1 MLRDYEQ
8 LNDNQTRLLEIY
20 KEFKQASFDER
31 KIKDLILEI
40 KETDPN
46 LKTQLSE
53 DAIWKSDE
61 DTKHD
66 DNYFFEFSNPVKYTI
81 SGLALRAGILSQ
93 ENKTLDCL
101 KFLSDQNLA
110 TKDHLAIIVEIVE
123 EEEEKL
129 LSVLGTVIGTV
140 VEECDSWVDKN
151 KTREI
156 INYYLEHKSQIE
168 KAEAIVGYS
177 FDSPLDSPLDSPPE
191 ITLSKYLVSNVE
203 KLIKD
208 HSILT
213 ISGLQ
218 FSDIFDEK
226 VRAEIYEDCYLTT
239 LGVFLTS
246 DKPKLDY
253 MEFLLNKGANPNS
266 AAQVNNDGSTVTIF
280 DFALAKARQSTN
292 YEIPKILIQH
302 WADYGNLDDDISCPE
317 EIKTE
322 INKIK
327 NAKRFF
333 DGDISVDLKD
343 INERFLKKLCK
354 ESGIPSHFLSETEEI
369 NADYDKIKKEFKNL
383 ASNSEETLSSLLAE
397 ILYAGNQLDFP
408 LITPLDLLN
417 RKGFSTKSK
426 EIDEKTKESYKIN
439 PHLTPAQ
446 FLNKDDLDQKSLILF
461 RDLDATN
468 RFFEETNQLIL
479 PKEQLETLNKL
490 KEIYFSTPSHLREVL
505 SAQAQE
511 LMDVKQELSELK
523 SETAEQ
529 RSDRLT
535 QEGLK
540 KSADD
545 NGQVITVFFKSETAE
560 QREKR
565 EERLTQERLE
575 RSANKNDQEI
585 TDSSKNSSPPS
596 PLPAKRERS
605 EGEDGDL
612 IDSKAQR
619 TSGGG
624 NELKR

>member
-1 MLRDYEQ
+1 MLNDSEQ
-8 LNDNQTRLLEIY
+8 LTNNQKRLLEIY
-20 KEFKQASFDER
+20 KEFKEPSFDER

-46 LKTQLSE
+46 LETQLSE
-53 DAIWKSDE
+53 DAIWKSDR
-61 DTKHD
+61 DTQH
-66 DNYFFEFSNPVKYTI
+66 NFISFFDFSNPLKYTI

-110 TKDHLAIIVEIVE
+110 TKDHLAIIVEMVE

-129 LSVLGTVIGTV
+129 LSVLGTVIGAV
-140 VEECDSWVDKN
+140 VEEECDDGVDKN

-177 FDSPLDSPLDSPPE
+177 SGYSSDYSKK
-191 ITLSKYLVSNVE
+191 ITLSNYLVSNVGE
-203 KLIKD
+203 LIND

-226 VRAEIYEDCYLTT
+226 VKAEIYENSYLTT
-239 LGVFLTS
+239 LGVFVKS
-246 DKPKLDY
+246 DKSELKH
-253 MEFLLNKGANPNS
+253 MEFLLKEGANPNS
-266 AAQVNNDGSTVTIF
+266 VAQVNNDGSTVTIF
-280 DFALAKARQSTN
+280 DFALAKARQSGN
-292 YEIPKILIQH
+292 YEIPKILILH
-302 WADYGNLDDDISCPE
+302 CADYGNFDEDINCPE
-317 EIKTE
+317 DIKAE

-333 DGDISVDLKD
+333 DGDISVDLND

-354 ESGIPSHFLSETEEI
+354 ESGIPSHFLSDTEET
-369 NADYDKIKKEFKNL
+369 NVNYNKIKKEFKEL
-383 ASNSEETLSSLLAE
+383 ASNSKETIPNLLAE
-397 ILYAGNQLDFP
+397 ILHAGNQLDFP
-408 LITPLDLLN
+408 SITPLDHLN
-417 RKGFSTKSK
+417 PEGFSAKDK
-426 EIDEKTKESYKIN
+426 EIHEKTKESYEIN

-461 RDLDATN
+461 RNLGATN
-468 RFFEETNQLIL
+468 RFFEETNKFSEETNQFFL

-511 LMDVKQELSELK
+511 LMDVKQEFREVLSAQAQELTDVKQKLSELK

-529 RSDRLT
+529 KEERLT

-540 KSADD
+540 KAVVG
-545 NGQVITVFFKSETAE
+545 NAKITNFFTIRA
-560 QREKR
+560 Q
-565 EERLTQERLE
+565 
-575 RSANKNDQEI
+575 DP
-585 TDSSKNSSPPS
+585 SPRDPS

-605 EGEDGDL
+605 EGEVGDF
-612 IDSKAQR
+612 IDSKSQR
-619 TSGGG
+619 TSGI
-624 NELKR
+624 